1 MISGLQLGIEPIWG
15 SSLGKTISNLSNLIT
30 LIYGWRTPLQNAFL
44 SAPCVVLQG
53 LQM

>member
-30 LIYGWRTPLQNAFL
+30 QISLIYDWRTPLQNAFL
-44 SAPCVVLQG
+44 SAPCVVLQ
-53 LQM
+53 